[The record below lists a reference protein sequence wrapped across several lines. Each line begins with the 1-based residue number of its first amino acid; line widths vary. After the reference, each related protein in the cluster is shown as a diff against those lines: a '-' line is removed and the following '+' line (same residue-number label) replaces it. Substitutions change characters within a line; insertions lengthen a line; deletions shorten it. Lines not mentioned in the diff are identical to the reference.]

1 VKRIRIAIALVL
13 AGSLGITGFTAH
25 ATDIPDEQWHV
36 STTAWQSLVS
46 TSFHSI
52 AIVDQLPIGD
62 TFSHLWAENLR
73 TVDWTRHQCTNSSD
87 AQCANP
93 QQYSYESILPVCK
106 GGTDVNCID
115 SLTTTDASGNNYL
128 ASFKQYN
135 VDKQPN
141 NFISDP
147 ALNIPQ
153 NSNPSIWEI
162 PTAPHSNGTSYL
174 VDVGLKGSVDS
185 HGNPTAQQSLFADI
199 VPVSV
204 HKNALTNIPSCWPA
218 TASQTQAIHND
229 FFCTGSEGQYT
240 SDTEP
245 RCAAAAGTQGDCY
258 APEPFPVGLK
268 FSLKLRLKSEPI
280 GWIHGRI
287 SSPSITIG
295 KDASGATIMNVEAAP
310 VIVPI
315 FSTDGAWAALT
326 AKMKQWWMVD
336 YSKYMTAPGNDGAGT
351 ESGSNP
357 ENSTQDIPGS
367 VMFMN
372 PHPYGDFAMSTIKTL
387 SSEVA
392 DKSVAAPSTWSFH
405 TLDNLGNGGT
415 NTCISSGSGLK
426 GIVTTN
432 STAYSEGAPTFQD
445 GNLNY
450 KVASLHYLKDGSVF
464 HGTYDLIIRS
474 DVARC
479 LYKFSQAPIS
489 ATISVL
495 SEDGS
500 SQVTSTS
507 VNERSGWLYLSANG
521 FTFSS
526 PTVKIKLTQEAPVAA
541 PAPSTSATP
550 VPVVTTSP
558 APTPIMLA
566 KKTTITCTKGK
577 SSKTVTAIKPICPM
591 GYKKK

>member
-1 VKRIRIAIALVL
+1 VKSYRFAIALFIS
-13 AGSLGITGFTAH
+13 AALGVSAFTAS
-25 ATDIPDEQWHV
+25 ASVVPDEQWHV
-36 STTAWQSLVS
+36 YQSEWRNL
-46 TSFHSI
+46 TSSAFHSI
-52 AIVDQLPIGD
+52 AVIDQLPTID
-62 TFSHLWAENLR
+62 TFSHLWAENLQ
-73 TVDWTRHQCTNSSD
+73 TENWSRHECTNSAD

-106 GGTDVNCID
+106 DGADVDCVDSIAATDTSGVSYAGT
-115 SLTTTDASGNNYL
+115 
-128 ASFKQYN
+128 FKQYN
-135 VDKQPN
+135 LDKQPN
-141 NFISDP
+141 NFISAP
-147 ALNIPQ
+147 ELNIPQ
-153 NSNPSIWEI
+153 NSNPSVWDIQN
-162 PTAPHSNGTSYL
+162 AQHDNGTSYL

-185 HGNPTAQQSLFADI
+185 HGKSTSQQSLFANI
-199 VPVSV
+199 VPVSI
-204 HKNALTNIPSCWPA
+204 HKNALATIPSCWPA
-218 TASQTQAIHND
+218 TASQTQAKHND

-240 SDTEP
+240 SDSEP
-245 RCAAAAGTQGDCY
+245 RCAAASGTQGDCF
-258 APEPFPVGLK
+258 APEPFPAGLK
-268 FSLKLRLKSEPI
+268 FSLKIRLKNEPI

-287 SSPSITIG
+287 SSPSISI
-295 KDASGATIMNVEAAP
+295 ASGGTGMTLMTVEAAP

-315 FSTDGAWAALT
+315 FSIDGSWASLT
-326 AKMKQWWMVD
+326 PKVKQWWQRD
-336 YSKYMTAPGNDGAGT
+336 FANYITTPGGDGAGT

-357 ENSTQDIPGS
+357 ENPTQDIPGS

-372 PHPYGDFAMSTIKTL
+372 PHPYGDFSMSTIKIL

-392 DKSVAAPSTWSFH
+392 DKAVAAPSSWSFH
-405 TLDNLGNGGT
+405 TLDNLGSAAT
-415 NTCISSGSGLK
+415 NSCISTGSGLK

-432 STAYSEGAPTFQD
+432 STSYAEGAPTFQA

-479 LYKFSQAPIS
+479 LYKFNQAPIS

-507 VNERSGWLYLSANG
+507 VNERAGWLYLSANG

-526 PTVKIKLTQEAPVAA
+526 PTVKIKLTQEAPL
-541 PAPSTSATP
+541 PAPSST
-550 VPVVTTSP
+550 PVVTVTPTPAATVSP
-558 APTPIMLA
+558 ASKAPA
-566 KKTTITCTKGK
+566 KTTITCVKGK
-577 SSKTVTAIKPICPM
+577 TTKKVTAVKPTCPA

>member
-1 VKRIRIAIALVL
+1 MKRSRFAFAFVL
-13 AGSLGITGFTAH
+13 ATTLGISGITAN
-25 ATDIPDEQWHV
+25 AADVPDEQWHV

-46 TSFHSI
+46 SSFHSI
-52 AIVDQLPIGD
+52 AVVDQLPIGD

-73 TVDWTRHQCTNSSD
+73 TADWTRHQCTNSSD
-87 AQCANP
+87 QQCANP

-106 GGTDVNCID
+106 NGADVDCID
-115 SLTTTDASGNNYL
+115 SITTVDTAGKSYEGT
-128 ASFKQYN
+128 FRQYN

-141 NFISDP
+141 NFISAP
-147 ALNIPQ
+147 ELNIPQ
-153 NSNPSIWEI
+153 NSNPSIWDI
-162 PTAPHSNGTSYL
+162 PNAPHANGTSYL

-185 HGNPTAQQSLFADI
+185 RGNSTVQQSLFANI
-199 VPVSV
+199 VPVSI
-204 HKNALTNIPSCWPA
+204 HKNALLSIPSCWPVSA
-218 TASQTQAIHND
+218 TQTQIKHND
-229 FFCTGSEGQYT
+229 FSCVGSEGLYT

-245 RCAAAAGTQGDCY
+245 RCAAASGVQGDCY
-258 APEPFPVGLK
+258 APEPFPAGLK
-268 FSLKLRLKSEPI
+268 FSLKIRLKTEPV

-287 SSPSITIG
+287 SSPSISITQAG
-295 KDASGATIMNVEAAP
+295 TGMTMMTVEASP

-315 FSTDGAWAALT
+315 FFKDGAWNALT
-326 AKMKQWWMVD
+326 AKVKQWWTED
-336 YSKYMTAPGNDGAGT
+336 FSKYMTAPGNDAAGT
-351 ESGSNP
+351 ASGSNP
-357 ENSTQDIPGS
+357 ENPGQN
-367 VMFMN
+367 VANEVIFMN
-372 PHPYGDFAMSTIKTL
+372 AHPYGEFSMSTIKTL

-392 DKSVAAPSTWSFH
+392 DKAVAAPSTWSFH
-405 TLDNLGNGGT
+405 TLDNLGSGT
-415 NTCISSGSGLK
+415 TNSCITTGSGLK

-500 SQVTSTS
+500 SQVTSTL
-507 VNERSGWLYLSANG
+507 VNERAGWLYLSANG

-526 PTVKIKLTQEAPVAA
+526 PTIKIKLTQEAPL
-541 PAPSTSATP
+541 PAPSPT
-550 VPVVTTSP
+550 PVVTVTPTPAATVTP
-558 APTPIMLA
+558 APKAPV
-566 KKTTITCTKGK
+566 KTTITCVKGK
-577 SSKTVTAIKPICPM
+577 TTKTVTAVKPLCPK
-591 GYKKK
+591 GYVKK